1 MSDTVIQLAEQFKTA
16 LAKQDLAAERRL
28 INAYRG
34 LWATIREKADALIL
48 EIGTLENATPAQV
61 QRLKRYGALMEDIR
75 QELGRF
81 GTYARVEMTTAA
93 REAIRMGEG
102 NARILTAAQLGNAQL
117 ASQLNR
123 LNPEAIE
130 RLLGFLSPTGNLFK
144 RLDKLSG
151 WTAQQVADAILE
163 GVALGKGPRA
173 TAKLLSKTLMDGVT
187 QHMGM
192 ALTDSLRMM
201 RTVQLYSYREANRAS
216 YIANDDVVK
225 GWIWFADVAKACPA
239 CMAMHG
245 TIHEHSEV
253 LDDHHNGGC
262 LVPETLVSGLNPYAV
277 VSRHYDGEIITIRT
291 TSGKLLTV
299 TPNHPILTDHGWV
312 AANLLKHG
320 DNVISYSGRDWTA
333 FGMDPNEYL
342 MPTRVKDVFSANW
355 MDGFTS
361 VPTAAED
368 FHGDGIG
375 SNVHVIRTH
384 RLLLDKNNPAI
395 RKPGTQKVFSGG
407 YVSKDTLAR
416 FGDFRSVER
425 SMFMTPYGVL
435 CLPDSAQLFFTGHT
449 SCVNLSGGDLPTRS
463 NSRSDQA
470 RINGSSGNAKGDSQT
485 IDTFASI
492 ETLDNIANWK
502 GKLVASDFTGFLASN
517 GIPDGFTSKQPIDL
531 EVIRQSLLA
540 RVPPGSADLN
550 AITSEIVLDGIVEI
564 NTTSFRGHV
573 YNLQTETEWYIA
585 NGIITHNCAML
596 PLVIGAKN
604 DIPSGESVFRE
615 LSEAEQKQRMGPE
628 KWQAWQDGKFDFSQ
642 LSTTHTDDVY
652 GEMRSV
658 TSLKDLIGSD

>member
-1 MSDTVIQLAEQFKTA
+1 MSDTVIELAEQFKAA
-16 LAKQDLAAERRL
+16 LARQDLAAERRL
-28 INAYRG
+28 ITTYRG

-81 GTYARVEMTTAA
+81 GTYARVEMTIAA

-130 RLLGFLSPTGNLFK
+130 RLLGFLSSDGALFK

-173 TAKLLSKTLMDGVT
+173 TARLLSKTLMDGVT

-245 TIHEHSEV
+245 TEHPLTER

-262 LVPETLVSGLNPYAV
+262 
-277 VSRHYDGEIITIRT
+277 
-291 TSGKLLTV
+291 
-299 TPNHPILTDHGWV
+299 
-312 AANLLKHG
+312 
-320 DNVISYSGRDWTA
+320 
-333 FGMDPNEYL
+333 
-342 MPTRVKDVFSANW
+342 
-355 MDGFTS
+355 
-361 VPTAAED
+361 AE
-368 FHGDGIG
+368 
-375 SNVHVIRTH
+375 
-384 RLLLDKNNPAI
+384 
-395 RKPGTQKVFSGG
+395 
-407 YVSKDTLAR
+407 
-416 FGDFRSVER
+416 
-425 SMFMTPYGVL
+425 
-435 CLPDSAQLFFTGHT
+435 
-449 SCVNLSGGDLPTRS
+449 
-463 NSRSDQA
+463 
-470 RINGSSGNAKGDSQT
+470 
-485 IDTFASI
+485 
-492 ETLDNIANWK
+492 
-502 GKLVASDFTGFLASN
+502 
-517 GIPDGFTSKQPIDL
+517 
-531 EVIRQSLLA
+531 
-540 RVPPGSADLN
+540 
-550 AITSEIVLDGIVEI
+550 
-564 NTTSFRGHV
+564 
-573 YNLQTETEWYIA
+573 
-585 NGIITHNCAML
+585 L

-642 LSTTHTDDVY
+642 LATTHTDDVY
-652 GEMRSV
+652 GEMKSV
-658 TSLKDLIGSD
+658 TSLKDLLGEN